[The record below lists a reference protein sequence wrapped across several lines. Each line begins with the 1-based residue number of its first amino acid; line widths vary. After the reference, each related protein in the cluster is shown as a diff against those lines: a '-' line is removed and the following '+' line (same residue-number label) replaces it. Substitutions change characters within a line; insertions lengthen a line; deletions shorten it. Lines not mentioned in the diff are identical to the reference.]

1 MRIAPALAACALLA
15 SCAEQPPAPVH
26 ESTAPPVAPGAATP
40 VVARSNA
47 DELVSYLARI
57 RTLSE
62 SALGA
67 EAARMK
73 RESSDLARVKAALAL
88 SLSPQSDEQD
98 ILDLVDAT
106 ARKTSADRDVRAMA
120 TLLHAMASERKRLK
134 QRAAAA
140 AGELREER
148 RAVETQKQRA
158 EALQQKLDALT
169 DLEKSLAN
177 RDTQAR

>member
-1 MRIAPALAACALLA
+1 MRTACVAAVLALAACASPRPEPLPAPEATEASSAPTAGAQTYAEDLLA
-15 SCAEQPPAPVH
+15 YL
-26 ESTAPPVAPGAATP
+26 GRL
-40 VVARSNA
+40 RSLN
-47 DELVSYLARI
+47 
-57 RTLSE
+57 E

-73 RESSDLARVKAALAL
+73 RDASDVARVKAALAL
-88 SLSPQSDEQD
+88 TLSSQGDDAE
-98 ILDLVDAT
+98 ILELVEPVTRRA
-106 ARKTSADRDVRAMA
+106 AADRDVRAMA
-120 TLLHAMASERKRLK
+120 ALLQAMAAERKRLR

-148 RAVETQKQRA
+148 RAMESQKQRA